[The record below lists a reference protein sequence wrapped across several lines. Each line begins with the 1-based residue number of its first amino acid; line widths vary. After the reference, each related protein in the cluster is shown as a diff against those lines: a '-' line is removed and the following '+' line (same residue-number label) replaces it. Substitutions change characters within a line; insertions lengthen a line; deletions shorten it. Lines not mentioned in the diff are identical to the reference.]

1 MPPAL
6 TQSQREQITA
16 ALFRQE
22 PYPQICSAYNVS
34 DRQLRRI
41 AHCLRTFGTTAP
53 PKKES
58 TKPMGRPRKMNDEML
73 EELRQYVEQHPLAGL
88 KELQAHIE
96 GKFSVACGRPSI
108 SRRLKEM
115 GYTLSI
121 VSRGATS
128 IEKENLPQLSHEDTQ
143 RLTLDPTAEGTMSAG
158 SGSVYAWLKTS
169 KPVPRRT
176 GPREKK
182 RRTASEE
189 PIQSE
194 DEADE
199 TPEREIETP
208 TQAPSGQQPSAHGS
222 LEESQGP
229 STAQP
234 SPIPTISANSSS
246 WLSAMVSPSA
256 LQAYRVSGMGVPM
269 QRF

>member
-1 MPPAL
+1 
-6 TQSQREQITA
+6 
-16 ALFRQE
+16 
-22 PYPQICSAYNVS
+22 
-34 DRQLRRI
+34 
-41 AHCLRTFGTTAP
+41 
-53 PKKES
+53 
-58 TKPMGRPRKMNDEML
+58 MNDEML

-88 KELQAHIE
+88 KELQTHIE
-96 GKFSVACGRPSI
+96 GKFNVACGRPSI

-121 VSRGATS
+121 ISRGATS
-128 IEKENLPQLSHEDTQ
+128 VEKENLPQLSHEDTQ
-143 RLTLDPTAEGTMSAG
+143 RLIMDPTAEGTMSTG

-182 RRTASEE
+182 RRAASEE
-189 PIQSE
+189 PTQSG
-194 DEADE
+194 DEAEE
-199 TPEREIETP
+199 TPERETETP
-208 TQAPSGQQPSAHGS
+208 IQEPQQPSAQGS
-222 LEESQGP
+222 LEEPQGSQGP

-234 SPIPTISANSSS
+234 SPIPNVTPNSSS

-256 LQAYRVSGMGVPM
+256 LQTYRMSGLGVPM